1 MSTNVRIGLVAVML
15 IVASGAFAASAY
27 TSGSVERSANVNVV
41 NDDTGLIALQDGT
54 SGDLVFQNATGALAI
69 DFTAGG
75 AGGANTAAHYELGDP
90 ANANTSYAFN
100 LTNLDAESHDFTVAY
115 SGSDGQDTDANIEF
129 QVYDSTGT
137 LVDTANEEGTSA
149 SLSGV
154 ASGETLYV
162 VIVVDTHGLDSTADL
177 SGTLTIS
184 A

>member
-1 MSTNVRIGLVAVML
+1 MSTNVKIGILAVML

-41 NDDTGLIALQDGT
+41 TDDVGLIALQDGN
-54 SGDLVFQNATGALAI
+54 SGGLVYQNSTGALAI

-75 AGGANTAAHYELGDP
+75 ASGANTEAHFELGNP
-90 ANANTSYAFN
+90 GSANTSYAFN
-100 LTNLDAESHDFTVAY
+100 ITNLDAESHTFNVAY
-115 SGSDGQDTDANIEF
+115 SGSDSNTASNIEF
-129 QVYDSTGT
+129 QVYDGTGA
-137 LVDTANEEGTSA
+137 LLGTADEQGNSA

-154 ASGETLYV
+154 ASGQTLYV
-162 VIVVDTHGLDSTADL
+162 VIVVDTHGLTSADDL